1 MASLPMGPTKAA
13 STNRALIHKFMAQ
26 DPLLQTYDAIV
37 VGSGATGGWAAKRL
51 SEAGLK
57 VALLE
62 AGRAVTAR
70 EFTEHMPAFKLK
82 YRNHSPE
89 VLRTR
94 PIQKQCYAC
103 MEYNYEW
110 FVNDLENPYST
121 PADKP
126 FTWQRLRVLGG
137 RSLVW
142 GRQSYRLSD
151 VDFKA
156 ASRDGYDVDWPFS
169 YADLAPYYDI
179 VERYVGITGNAE
191 GNEMLP
197 DGQFLPPMKMSCGE
211 IRLRDSI
218 KKKFGRTLTIGRAAI
233 LTQPH
238 NGRAPCHYCGPCERG
253 CMTYSYFSSPFTT
266 VKDALKT
273 GNCTLITD
281 AIVSHVDM
289 NSSANK
295 ARGVTFV
302 DRTSK
307 QTKQVHGKTV
317 VLCAQALEST
327 RILLNSSTGEY
338 PKGLGNSSGFLGH
351 NLMDHVVGGGA
362 SGTFEDLNILPSANP
377 PHRPNGI
384 YVVRF
389 RNTPATGKHPHFLRG
404 YGFQGGAEPEFNLNA
419 PGLGA
424 DYKKAVKLGTYNV
437 SLGAFG
443 ESLANFDNFCE
454 IDPALKDAWG
464 IPALR
469 ISMAH
474 GQNEAALMRDSGIT
488 AADMLESAGAKNIRL
503 TTHTE
508 MPGMAIHE
516 VGTARMGD
524 DRKKSVLNP
533 FCQSH
538 DVSNL
543 LVADGSGFVS
553 SGCQNPTLT
562 MMAITVRACDHLV
575 ERFKRHEV

>member
-1 MASLPMGPTKAA
+1 MP
-13 STNRALIHKFMAQ
+13 N
-26 DPLLQTYDAIV
+26 DPLLQTYDVIV

-62 AGRAVTAR
+62 AGRTVTPR
-70 EFTEHMPAFKLK
+70 EFTEHMPVFQLK
-82 YRNHSPE
+82 YRGRDPE
-89 VLRTR
+89 IAKTR
-94 PIQKQCYAC
+94 PIQQQCYAC

-121 PADKP
+121 PADRP

-142 GRQSYRLSD
+142 GRHSYRLSD

-156 ASRDGYDVDWPFS
+156 ASRDGYDVDWPIS

-179 VERYVGITGNAE
+179 VERYVGISGASE
-191 GNEMLP
+191 KNEMLP

-211 IRLRDSI
+211 VRLRDSMQ
-218 KKKFGRTLTIGRAAI
+218 KKFGRTLTMGRVAI

-253 CMTYSYFSSPFTT
+253 CFTFSYFSSPFTT
-266 VKDALKT
+266 VKDAVKT

-289 NSSANK
+289 DSGSSK
-295 ARGVTFV
+295 ATGVTFV
-302 DRTSK
+302 NRTTK
-307 QTKQVHGKTV
+307 ETKQVRSKAV

-327 RILLNSSTGEY
+327 RILLNSSTREY
-338 PKGLGNSSGFLGH
+338 PKGLGNSSGVLGH
-351 NLMDHVVGGGA
+351 YLMDHVVGGGA
-362 SGTFEDLNILPSANP
+362 SGTFEDLQAKPNASP
-377 PHRPNGI
+377 PHRPTGI
-384 YVVRF
+384 YAVRF
-389 RNTPATGKHPHFLRG
+389 RNTPATGKYPHFIRG
-404 YGFQGGAEPEFNLNA
+404 YGYQGSSMPSFDFGAS
-419 PGLGA
+419 GIGA
-424 DYKKAVKLGTYNV
+424 TYKKAVKQGRYDV

-443 ESLANFDNFCE
+443 ESLARFDNFCE
-454 IDPALKDAWG
+454 IDPDLKDAWG

-474 GQNEAALMRDSGIT
+474 GANEAAMMRD
-488 AADMLESAGAKNIRL
+488 AAVSAAEMLEAAGAKNIRV
-503 TTHTE
+503 TTGTE

-516 VGTARMGD
+516 VGTARMGTD
-524 DRKKSVLNP
+524 PKKSVLDP
-533 FCQSH
+533 FSQSH
-538 DVSNL
+538 DVSNVV
-543 LVADGSGFVS
+543 VADGSCFVS
-553 SGCQNPTLT
+553 SACQNPTLT
-562 MMAITVRACDHLV
+562 MMALAVRACDHLA
-575 ERFKRHEV
+575 ERFRRNEV

>member
-1 MASLPMGPTKAA
+1 
-13 STNRALIHKFMAQ
+13 MAQ
-26 DPLLQTYDAIV
+26 DPLQQTYDAIV

-62 AGRAVTAR
+62 AGRSVSAR

-94 PIQKQCYAC
+94 PIQRQCYAC

-126 FTWQRLRVLGG
+126 FTWQRLRILGG

-169 YADLAPYYDI
+169 YADIAPYYDI
-179 VERYVGITGNAE
+179 VERYVGITGAAE
-191 GNEMLP
+191 GDEMLP

-211 IRLRDSI
+211 IRLRDRV
-218 KKKFGRTLTIGRAAI
+218 KKKFGRTVTIGRAAI

-281 AIVSHVDM
+281 AIVSHVNM

-295 ARGVTFV
+295 ARGVTFI
-302 DRTSK
+302 DRTTK
-307 QTKQVHGKTV
+307 QTKEVRGKTV
-317 VLCAQALEST
+317 ILCAQALEST
-327 RILLNSSTGEY
+327 RILLNSSTREY

-351 NLMDHVVGGGA
+351 YLMDHVVGGGA

-404 YGFQGGAEPEFNLNA
+404 YGFQGGAEPEFNMSA
-419 PGLGA
+419 QGIGA

-454 IDPALKDAWG
+454 IDPNLKDAWG
-464 IPALR
+464 IP
-469 ISMAH
+469 
-474 GQNEAALMRDSGIT
+474 
-488 AADMLESAGAKNIRL
+488 
-503 TTHTE
+503 
-508 MPGMAIHE
+508 
-516 VGTARMGD
+516 
-524 DRKKSVLNP
+524 
-533 FCQSH
+533 
-538 DVSNL
+538 
-543 LVADGSGFVS
+543 
-553 SGCQNPTLT
+553 
-562 MMAITVRACDHLV
+562 
-575 ERFKRHEV
+575 

>member
-1 MASLPMGPTKAA
+1 MP
-13 STNRALIHKFMAQ
+13 N
-26 DPLLQTYDAIV
+26 DPLLQTYDVIV

-62 AGRAVTAR
+62 AGRTVTPR
-70 EFTEHMPAFKLK
+70 EFTEHMPVFQLK
-82 YRNHSPE
+82 YRGRDPE
-89 VLRTR
+89 IAKTR
-94 PIQKQCYAC
+94 PIQQQCYAC

-121 PADKP
+121 PADRP

-142 GRQSYRLSD
+142 GRHSYRLSD

-156 ASRDGYDVDWPFS
+156 ASRDGYDVDWPIS

-179 VERYVGITGNAE
+179 VERYVGISGASE
-191 GNEMLP
+191 KNEMLP

-211 IRLRDSI
+211 VRLRDSMQ
-218 KKKFGRTLTIGRAAI
+218 KKFGRTLTMGRVAI

-253 CMTYSYFSSPFTT
+253 CFTFSYFSSPFTT
-266 VKDALKT
+266 VKDAVKT

-289 NSSANK
+289 DSGSNK
-295 ARGVTFV
+295 ATGVTFV
-302 DRTSK
+302 NRTTK
-307 QTKQVHGKTV
+307 ETKQVRSKAV

-327 RILLNSSTGEY
+327 RILLNSSTREY
-338 PKGLGNSSGFLGH
+338 PKGLGNSSGVLGH
-351 NLMDHVVGGGA
+351 YLMDHVVGGGA
-362 SGTFEDLNILPSANP
+362 SGTFEDLQAKPNASP
-377 PHRPNGI
+377 PHRPTGI
-384 YVVRF
+384 YAVRF
-389 RNTPATGKHPHFLRG
+389 RNTPATGKYPHFIRG
-404 YGFQGGAEPEFNLNA
+404 YGYQGSSMPSFDFGAS
-419 PGLGA
+419 GIGA
-424 DYKKAVKLGTYNV
+424 TYKKAVKQGRYDV

-443 ESLANFDNFCE
+443 ESLARFDNFCE
-454 IDPALKDAWG
+454 IDPNLKDAWG

-474 GQNEAALMRDSGIT
+474 GGNEAAMMRD
-488 AADMLESAGAKNIRL
+488 AAVSAAEMLEAAGAKNIRV
-503 TTHTE
+503 TTGTE

-516 VGTARMGD
+516 VGTARMGTD
-524 DRKKSVLNP
+524 PKKSVLDP
-533 FCQSH
+533 FSQSH
-538 DVSNL
+538 DISNVV
-543 LVADGSGFVS
+543 VADGSCFVS
-553 SGCQNPTLT
+553 SACQNPTLT
-562 MMAITVRACDHLV
+562 MMALAVRACDHLA
-575 ERFKRHEV
+575 ERFRRNEV